1 MDLVYVFCLAVGA
14 PLLLWFAFAGDADA
28 DGPGVDADADSGPLS
43 VIPLSSVA
51 FVLAFF
57 GLSGVIGSVTNTAAL
72 LVFLFAVVV
81 GVLAGAMNT
90 AAFSWLRR
98 HSNSSDV
105 ADSELEGSIANV
117 ALPISSERRGKII
130 VTKAGAREQ
139 MTASP
144 VDGSVIDP
152 GERVV
157 IVRVDRGV
165 ALVAPLGPDLELE

>member
-28 DGPGVDADADSGPLS
+28 DGPGADADADGGPLS

-51 FVLAFF
+51 FVLTFF
-57 GLSGVIGSVTNTAAL
+57 GLSGVIGGITDTAAI

-81 GVLAGAMNT
+81 GVGAGAMNT

-105 ADSELEGSIANV
+105 PDRDLEGSIANV
-117 ALPISSERRGKII
+117 ALPITADRRGKII

-144 VDGSVIDP
+144 VDGSEIDP

-165 ALVAPLGPDLELE
+165 ALVAPLGPELELE